1 MRDVSP
7 DISRID
13 EKRNGGWIKRF
24 KKKKLKI
31 LKGGTV
37 SGPMGIVECRV
48 PLGCVLQSHAVR

>member
-1 MRDVSP
+1 M
-7 DISRID
+7 
-13 EKRNGGWIKRF
+13 KREMGGGYKRF

-31 LKGGTV
+31 LKGCTV